1 MKNLF
6 KFYKKYEGMINIILF
21 LTWFSVMLI
30 GFIVPTQNL
39 HFIIPL
45 IGLVSFL
52 SQLFLLIIVE
62 VLELSE

>member
-6 KFYKKYEGMINIILF
+6 KFYRKYEVIINNILF
-21 LTWFSVMLI
+21 VTWFSVMLI
-30 GFIVPTQNL
+30 GFIVPTENL

-45 IGLVSFL
+45 IGLVTFL